1 MQWKT
6 NKLVDLRDQYAKELV
21 PVYGKD
27 EAETMLTILIERYFN
42 LSRSQ
47 LAINRDRR
55 LSESE
60 ILRLHFAVK
69 ELKNHRPIQ
78 YILKHVDF
86 LNTRIM
92 VDESV
97 LIPRPE
103 TEEMVQYILD
113 KEKNNKGLRV
123 LDIGTGSGC
132 IAIAMAKNLKDSEVM
147 GADSSTAALKTA
159 SKNIFVN
166 EVMVHFEEFDILDP
180 DTYNDKGTF
189 DVIVS
194 NPPYVTKDDK
204 KQMKENVLKH
214 EPQEALFVEGSDP
227 LLFYKA
233 ILYFAGE
240 HLKPNGRIYFEIN
253 EKYGEPVQSLL
264 KKNGFAAVELHQDI
278 FGKDRFVSGKKIK
291 G

>member
-6 NKLVDLRDQYAKELV
+6 NKLVDLKNQYIEELL
-21 PVYGKD
+21 PIYG
-27 EAETMLTILIERYFN
+27 EMETNAMIFMLIERYFN
-42 LSRSQ
+42 LSRSD
-47 LAINRDRR
+47 LAIKPEHR

-69 ELKNHRPIQ
+69 DLKNHRPIQ

-86 LNTRIM
+86 LNTKIM

-103 TEEMVQYILD
+103 TEEFVQLVID
-113 KEKNNKGLRV
+113 KEKDKENLQV

-132 IAIAMAKNLKDSEVM
+132 IAISLAKNLKNAKVTGIDVSEE
-147 GADSSTAALKTA
+147 ALKTA

-166 EVMVHFEEFDILDP
+166 EVMVNFERFNILNPDDGDDLGQFDI
-180 DTYNDKGTF
+180 
-189 DVIVS
+189 IVS
-194 NPPYVTKDDK
+194 NPPYVTKEDK
-204 KQMKENVLKH
+204 RLMQKNVLKH
-214 EPQEALFVEGSDP
+214 EPHAALFVEGEDP

-233 ILYFAGE
+233 ILYFADE
-240 HLKPNGRIYFEIN
+240 HLHADGRIYFEIN
-253 EKYGEPVQSLL
+253 EKYGKEVATLLENGNYQS
-264 KKNGFAAVELHQDI
+264 VELIKDI
-278 FGKDRFVSGKKIK
+278 HGKDRFISGVK